1 MMFRKTTIALAL
13 GLASLAS
20 HAASFNF
27 NVTLD
32 SGPLLGQSF
41 SGQYSYAE
49 AVPSG
54 EGFQSLQLTSFSL
67 DFLGQN
73 YGLAD
78 ATAAPTADFKNGVF
92 LGLSYQYDTPAV
104 LLSLN
109 SGSDDVSD
117 AYFFYKPSLGEASG
131 GGFAISAVPE
141 PSTWALGLAGLAVV
155 GSIARRR
162 RQRA

>member
-1 MMFRKTTIALAL
+1 MMFRKSTIALAL

-27 NVTLD
+27 NVSLD

-41 SGQYSYAE
+41 SGEYSYAE
-49 AVPSG
+49 AAPSG
-54 EGFQSLQLTSFSL
+54 TGFQSLLLTSFSL
-67 DFLGQN
+67 NFLGHN

-78 ATAAPTADFKNGVF
+78 ATAAPTADFQNGVF
-92 LGLSYQYDTPAV
+92 LGLSYQYDTPAAV
-104 LLSLN
+104 LTLN
-109 SGSDDVSD
+109 SGSEDVSD
-117 AYFFYKPSLGEASG
+117 AYFFYKPALGDASG
-131 GGFAISAVPE
+131 GSFAISAVPE

-162 RQRA
+162 RQQA